1 MIDPASATVDLPRRD
16 ARDKLRGRTLYT
28 VDRGRPGM
36 LHAAIRRA
44 ETASAKLVRL
54 DLGKALATPG
64 VRAIITAS
72 DAPGL
77 HGIGVA
83 DQPLFARDRIRYYGE
98 PVAAVAADTFEIA
111 TAAAAA
117 IVIEYEERPAAITM
131 AEALGPKAPLV
142 HPGWRDYEILFEG
155 GARRDNVAWEA
166 TVVRGDCDAAFARPD
181 VVVVEEPVSRWATE
195 SSEF

>member
-44 ETASAKLVRL
+44 ETASAKLLRL
-54 DLGKALATPG
+54 DLRKALATPG
-64 VRAIITAS
+64 VRAIITAR

-83 DQPLFARDRIRYYGE
+83 DQPLFARESVRYFGE
-98 PVAAVAADTFEIA
+98 PVAASRLT
-111 TAAAAA
+111 
-117 IVIEYEERPAAITM
+117 RSRSP
-131 AEALGPKAPLV
+131 
-142 HPGWRDYEILFEG
+142 
-155 GARRDNVAWEA
+155 ARRPP
-166 TVVRGDCDAAFARPD
+166 R
-181 VVVVEEPVSRWATE
+181 S
-195 SSEF
+195 